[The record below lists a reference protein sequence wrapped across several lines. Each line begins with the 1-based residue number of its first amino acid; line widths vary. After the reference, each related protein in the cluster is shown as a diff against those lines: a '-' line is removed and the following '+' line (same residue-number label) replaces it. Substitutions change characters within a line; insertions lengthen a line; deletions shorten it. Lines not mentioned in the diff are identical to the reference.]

1 MITMHFL
8 ESRSDGNRWKWA
20 NAFISLGKI
29 KFRTYG
35 IQNTRIR
42 KSLHDSHNST
52 VSECVLLMNAASVW
66 KWRRTRQTHH
76 ATSNIVPLQYFAM
89 LLDIRAWYTQVPYT
103 QAIQRRINNIKGM
116 PIGSYILNVLYN
128 SKCLDLPEPVEDS
141 PQNEHHQLQQQHQQ
155 KRNGN
160 TRNQSN

>member
-1 MITMHFL
+1 
-8 ESRSDGNRWKWA
+8 
-20 NAFISLGKI
+20 
-29 KFRTYG
+29 
-35 IQNTRIR
+35 
-42 KSLHDSHNST
+42 
-52 VSECVLLMNAASVW
+52 
-66 KWRRTRQTHH
+66 
-76 ATSNIVPLQYFAM
+76 
-89 LLDIRAWYTQVPYT
+89 
-103 QAIQRRINNIKGM
+103 M